1 METIDKNPATPGK
14 DIHTTIDAHLQ
25 KLGRVNDK

>member
-14 DIHTTIDAHLQ
+14 IFIPQLMRAY
-25 KLGRVNDK
+25 KNWGRVNDK